1 MALDVKIIDAQ
12 LEAALEAMRR
22 IEGSLGSM
30 KDIDRGLADACG
42 HDELA
47 EAIKSFSDSWR
58 IKRDELTA
66 MTRAHRLSIQAARDW
81 SDRIDDLVPPDGPQE
96 PPGDMKPANQGL
108 DVRNEDHSP
117 PGTGPVS
124 DYRSEPDP
132 RSAPSSARSEITGG
146 AGKPGLSPTGA
157 VEGRAQNHIDSTG
170 GPINM
175 RPVPVGEP
183 AQANPDVGD
192 VKVEEILEG
201 ADDPVARRVKDVLGD
216 LVDLAFDDAA
226 APEAAAALGGM
237 SAAAALAVLA
247 LTPAQKKGAA
257 GGAAPRAMEAVSNLR
272 QTLDVKPA
280 GDGDPTIAGRPGRIR
295 NRILSSLLGGSAAG
309 SAAGESRH
317 GADSGPVAEDARIDA
332 RTAIAGLRS
341 SAGAAGA
348 TVDAGA
354 PVPASAAG
362 QTAPGAQQAIGAAP
376 PGDSTPNAGGPIGGS
391 AASPHDPLVG
401 TGGEGLTG
409 SSGILPPGEASAPAP
424 EETDAHGANAAQTGA
439 SPHPDSAAD
448 HGLPTMLGGMG
459 MAAGLGAQPATS
471 HEDEQRREKE
481 ARKLR
486 DRLKTA
492 KTEKK
497 EHS

>member
-58 IKRDELTA
+58 IKRDQLAA
-66 MTRAHRLSIQAARDW
+66 MTRAHRLSIQAAQDW
-81 SDRIDDLVPPDGPQE
+81 SDRIDDLVPPDGPQGL
-96 PPGDMKPANQGL
+96 PGDMKPANQGL
-108 DVRNEDHSP
+108 DVKNEDHSP
-117 PGTGPVS
+117 PGAGPVS
-124 DYRSEPDP
+124 DYRSEPAP
-132 RSAPSSARSEITGG
+132 GRAPSSARSGITGG

-157 VEGRAQNHIDSTG
+157 AEGRAQNHIDSTG
-170 GPINM
+170 APISM
-175 RPVPVGEP
+175 RPVPAGEP
-183 AQANPDVGD
+183 AQANPDIGD

-226 APEAAAALGGM
+226 APGAAAALGGM

-247 LTPAQKKGAA
+247 LNPAQKKGAA

-280 GDGDPTIAGRPGRIR
+280 GEGDPTIAGRPGRIR
-295 NRILSSLLGGSAAG
+295 NRILSSLLSDSAAG
-309 SAAGESRH
+309 SAARESRH
-317 GADSGPVAEDARIDA
+317 GADSGPVAEDARMDA

-348 TVDAGA
+348 TVGAGA

-362 QTAPGAQQAIGAAP
+362 QMAPGAQQAIGAAP

-391 AASPHDPLVG
+391 VASPHDPLVG

-409 SSGILPPGEASAPAP
+409 SSGILPPGAASAPAP
-424 EETDAHGANAAQTGA
+424 EETGAHGANAAQTDA
-439 SPHPDSAAD
+439 SPNPDSAAD

-471 HEDEQRREKE
+471 HEDEERREKE

-492 KTEKK
+492 KTEQK